1 MSTLQARVLLGAFVG
16 LSAAISYNA
25 TFLQKGAHP
34 APMASASYSAQ
45 KRTARTL
52 NRTARIRKTSPQNV
66 TSTAS
71 LPRSQS
77 VMAIQRKLAEND
89 YDTGPADGVLGVMTR
104 ASIMAYQHDNG
115 LRVTGIAS
123 DKLLKRM
130 ILGESIGDD
139 DLSASTLVP
148 PETAA
153 LVKAVQKVLSDLKYE
168 PGPAD
173 GIFGAATRR
182 AIERLEED
190 HKLAVKGRISAKL
203 LKEMTQSSGVR
214 FSEVYSG

>member
-1 MSTLQARVLLGAFVG
+1 MSTLQARILLVAFVG
-16 LSAAISYNA
+16 LSAAITYNA

-34 APMASASYSAQ
+34 APMASAGHSTQ
-45 KRTARTL
+45 KRAARTL
-52 NRTARIRKTSPQNV
+52 SRTAGIRRTSPQNV

-71 LPRSQS
+71 LPKSQS
-77 VMAIQRKLAEND
+77 VMAIQRNLIEND

-115 LRVTGIAS
+115 LRVTGMAS

-130 ILGESIGDD
+130 ILGESIDGDD
-139 DLSASTLVP
+139 HSVSLAMP

-153 LVKAVQKVLSDLKYE
+153 LVKAVQKVLTDMNYE

-173 GIFGAATRR
+173 GIFGDATRR
-182 AIERLEED
+182 AIEKFEKD
-190 HKLAVKGRISAKL
+190 HKLVVKGRISAKL
-203 LKEMTQSSGVR
+203 LKEMTQASGVS